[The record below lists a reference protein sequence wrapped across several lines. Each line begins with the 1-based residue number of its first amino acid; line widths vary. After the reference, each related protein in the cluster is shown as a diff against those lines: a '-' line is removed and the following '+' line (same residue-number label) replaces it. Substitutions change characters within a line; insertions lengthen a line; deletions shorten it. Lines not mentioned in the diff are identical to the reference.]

1 VSFLPE
7 SERLHARVRA
17 FARGALAGTGTETF
31 DDLAAD
37 IARFQAAH
45 IPGFRRL
52 ADAHGA
58 ALADAASIP
67 AVPVDAFRLARV
79 AVHPP
84 ELDVAR
90 FTTSGTTGAAPGMHA
105 MRTTETYREL
115 SLSWGIPALTRGRA
129 GRFVVV
135 ALAPDPGNRITSS
148 LAFMMRALMETLDG
162 RSLGDASVE
171 RFEDDVHERWL
182 AGPTGADV
190 SGLER
195 AARVATARGEPLLVL
210 STSFA
215 LALLCDVRQEPFS
228 VPDGSVVMTTG
239 GFKGKTREIAPDV
252 LARRAASLFAIPASH
267 VVGEYGMTELT
278 SQLYERGAER
288 RAPSSP
294 GVFFPPPWLRV
305 TPVHP
310 ETLEAVPAGE
320 DGLARF
326 VDLGNVDSAVAVV
339 TQDVV
344 RAAGDGVFLLG
355 RKPGAVARGCSLAI
369 EEMVLGARPP

>member
-1 VSFLPE
+1 MSILEE
-7 SERLHARVRA
+7 SERLHARVRL
-17 FARGALAGTGTETF
+17 FARDALAGTKAETF
-31 DDLAAD
+31 DGLAAD

-58 ALADAASIP
+58 ALSDAASIP

-84 ELDVAR
+84 ELDAAR

-105 MRTTETYREL
+105 MRTTETYRQL
-115 SLSWGIPALTRGRA
+115 SLSWAIPALTRGRA

-135 ALAPDPGNRITSS
+135 ALAPDPGSRITSS

-162 RSLGDASVE
+162 RSLGDASAA
-171 RFEDDVHERWL
+171 RFDDDVHERWL
-182 AGPTGADV
+182 TGPAGADV
-190 SGLER
+190 PGLDR
-195 AARVATARGEPLLVL
+195 AARVASARGEPLLVL
-210 STSFA
+210 ATSFA
-215 LALLCDVRQEPFS
+215 LALLCDVRREPFA
-228 VPDGSVVMTTG
+228 VPEGSVVMTTG
-239 GFKGKTREIAPDV
+239 GFKGRTREISPDF
-252 LARRAASLFAIPASH
+252 LAQRAASLFAIPASH
-267 VVGEYGMTELT
+267 IVGEYGMTELT
-278 SQLYERGAER
+278 SQLYELGAER
-288 RAPSSP
+288 RT
-294 GVFFPPPWLRV
+294 GIFFPPPWLRV

-310 ETLEAVPAGE
+310 ETLGPVPAGE
-320 DGLARF
+320 EGLARF

-344 RAAGDGVFLLG
+344 RTAGDGVLLLG
-355 RKPGAVARGCSLAI
+355 RKPGAAARGCSLAI